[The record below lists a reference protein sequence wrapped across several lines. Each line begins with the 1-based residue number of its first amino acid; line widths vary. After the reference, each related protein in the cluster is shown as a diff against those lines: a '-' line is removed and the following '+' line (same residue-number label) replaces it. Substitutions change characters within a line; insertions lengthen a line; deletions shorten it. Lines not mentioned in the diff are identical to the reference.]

1 MDVLGGVQ
9 AMHLMK
15 MIHRDLKTA
24 NILKDGDGIYKFG
37 VYC

>member
-9 AMHLMK
+9 AMDLMK

-24 NILKDGDGIYKFG
+24 NIIRHGDGVYKFG
-37 VYC
+37 VY